1 MSREAWL
8 CDIAKGKKLP
18 SLTYAIIDCH
28 DAAKLFS
35 GITGSVA
42 VIAVAGVQH
51 AADG

>member
-1 MSREAWL
+1 MARP
-8 CDIAKGKKLP
+8 LP
-18 SLTYAIIDCH
+18 FIVKDASGRYTVGD
-28 DAAKLFS
+28 DAAKLLS